1 MPTEGDHI
9 ALANRNHAAL
19 FKLLEEPAE
28 YSEWIATIAFYKAVQ
43 LVEAM
48 FARAGRACHDH
59 RSRHDALKRHHADI
73 WRHYRPLWQASC
85 VARYLHDNDSHSSYK
100 NFADYIAPSDVN
112 NRLVLRRLRP
122 VEQLVVGHLSD
133 PARTSLQRIS
143 S

>member
-1 MPTEGDHI
+1 MPSEADHI

-19 FKLLEEPAE
+19 FKLLEDPTE

-48 FARAGRACHDH
+48 FSKQGQASHDH

-85 VARYLHDNDSHSSYK
+85 VARYLHDNDSHTSYR
-100 NFADYIAPSDVN
+100 NFSDYIAPNDIEKRIVFK
-112 NRLVLRRLRP
+112 RLRP
-122 VEQLVVGHLSD
+122 VEQLVVGRLSES
-133 PARTSLQRIS
+133 ARANLTRVQP
-143 S
+143 